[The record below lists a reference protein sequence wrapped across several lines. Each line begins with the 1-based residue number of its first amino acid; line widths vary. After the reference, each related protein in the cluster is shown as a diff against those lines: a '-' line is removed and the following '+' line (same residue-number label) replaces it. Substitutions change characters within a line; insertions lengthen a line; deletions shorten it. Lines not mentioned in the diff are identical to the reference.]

1 MHQVCTREGMM
12 CLNLNVKTAGTFIGE
27 MASYG
32 AATIHICKGSGVH
45 SCISDEVNNV
55 ALSRVQYFTLAFM
68 KMFIRDG
75 VHS

>member
-1 MHQVCTREGMM
+1 VFEPECQDCRNIHRRDGVVWC
-12 CLNLNVKTAGTFIGE
+12 I
-27 MASYG
+27 

>member
-1 MHQVCTREGMM
+1 VFEPECQDCRNIHRRDGVVWC
-12 CLNLNVKTAGTFIGE
+12 I
-27 MASYG
+27 
-32 AATIHICKGSGVH
+32 AANYSTSAKGSGVH